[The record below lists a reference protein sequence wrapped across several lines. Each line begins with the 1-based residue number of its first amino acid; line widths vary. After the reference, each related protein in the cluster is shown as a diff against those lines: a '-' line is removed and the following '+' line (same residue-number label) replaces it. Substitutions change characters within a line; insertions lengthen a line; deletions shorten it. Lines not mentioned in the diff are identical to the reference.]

1 MANEAIGILFEVQ
14 GGGDINKESGRRIN
28 GQLRHIVGQINKT
41 DTVKLK
47 FQIDSNHINKQIK
60 QLQKQLNELSSA
72 ATSSR
77 GNKSSNNSGT
87 NQQSIAYKDA
97 TRAIKEYYS
106 LLAKYD
112 KKSSR
117 TKESSVE
124 YAKLKSALDE
134 ATVSFRKYVDEI
146 SSGTITAKKNI
157 EGLSESQIESL
168 DELIKAQNVQYQ
180 TNKIDVNKNA
190 EQAWSNLTQKVHDYI
205 NRVEFAASRDDK
217 AAKGLEKLREL
228 ANSTDYHGYD
238 ELKKKLAEVQQ
249 YINANSLAT
258 ETWGQKMIKTF
269 GSRVRSALAGI
280 ITAKIAQYIGEI
292 YNNVVKLDQSL
303 VNLQIATGKTRD
315 ETRKLI
321 KDYADLA
328 KQLGATTAEVAESA
342 DTWLRQGYEAEQA
355 ETLIANST
363 KLSKL
368 GQMEA
373 AEASKALTS
382 AMKGYKVEVE
392 DSIKIVDKFTAVD
405 MEAAASA
412 GDIATAMAET
422 ATSAGIAGVSMD
434 KLIGYITTV
443 KEVTQDGAESV
454 GTFYK
459 TLFARMNNVAAGK
472 FIDDETGESLNDVET
487 VLGELGIKLRGL
499 DGQFRHSSDVLDEVA
514 ERWESFDNVA
524 RHAIA
529 TAFAGTRQQEKFI
542 VLMENYGSALKYAE
556 TAANSAGTANEKYGA
571 WLEGIDGKLNALK
584 ATFEELSMSVLN
596 SELIT
601 DTFEFITWLLEALSG
616 LVDAIGGLNTILYT
630 TVAIFAILKSDA
642 IITFIM
648 SIGTAITK
656 VIGFITSFIASIKI
670 AKAEGISAGQFIS
683 NAFHQITAGA
693 STAQLA
699 VAAFVAVISVLVITI
714 NAIKQAQDKALQ
726 TAISSAQSYLSE
738 AQAAKED
745 ADSLDALIKKYEE
758 LAKKNGGGAWDEK
771 SAQEVKGIQDEIVSL
786 VGDQA
791 LAIDLVNGKLKTELD
806 ILKDIAGESNK
817 VTLAAAQSALTDAK
831 SAVQSAM
838 NKWEWGDNQYYDI
851 GFGGLKSYGNIQT
864 ETVTRSEMGAGSM
877 KYDTIKVKFDTAEEF
892 AAQYE
897 AVQEYKNSIAGTIDE
912 TNATE
917 LLFYEELN
925 EYLATYKDVYDT
937 YAAARDLVNELSK
950 PPENN
955 TEDETNQVKGLTV
968 ALKSAYDILEEVQD
982 GYDGLANA
990 LTDVTSEGYL
1000 TADALSTL
1008 FKLESDNALAGLRLE
1023 DILIRDANG
1032 YKLAEGALQKY
1043 VQALIAAY
1051 QAEWATEEAF
1061 ATDKDKE
1068 NAIANLETL
1077 RSVLA
1082 TLIATQEDSAD
1093 ASKARREELEK
1104 EQEMYENQLDKFDEL
1119 IELRKDLLQ
1128 TYRDELDYQKELEK
1142 RQRNVTALQTKLA
1155 VARLDQSAA
1164 GQARVRELEDELKK
1178 AQDDLD
1184 DFTLEHAID
1193 VITEQLDSTNAEWKA
1208 LIQGKLTEITSLL
1221 DSLGTTLNGNITI
1234 DMSWVQGMI
1243 TQIDGLIQNA
1253 LGKEVTEIPGNGVVG
1268 GASGVTQGTYDQ
1280 WEKYWFS
1287 QNPGV
1292 YGPPPPMPDGWT
1304 IPEKYGTYDMWS
1316 SYWYSQN
1323 PGAYGPPPPMPTGWI
1338 PPDEWYKKYTSRSH
1352 TYHSGGFVGGG
1363 TTISSNEE
1371 FAKLLKG
1378 EFVTTPAQM
1387 KRFMERTLPRITNYS
1402 TTNGKNEFN
1411 APLVEI
1417 TCESVTTESFPKLE
1431 RVVHE
1436 AVREIQ
1442 KQLDSGMS
1450 RTGFKHQTVK
1460 RLV

>member
-47 FQIDSNHINKQIK
+47 FQIDSNHIDKQIK
-60 QLQKQLNELSSA
+60 QLQKQLSELSSA
-72 ATSSR
+72 ATSSG
-77 GNKSSNNSGT
+77 GNKSANSSSA
-87 NQQSIAYKDA
+87 NQQSSAYKDA

-106 LLAKYD
+106 LQAKYD
-112 KKSSR
+112 RKSSR
-117 TKESSVE
+117 TKKSSAEYVE
-124 YAKLKSALDE
+124 LKSALDE
-134 ATVSFRKYVDEI
+134 ATVSFRKYVDETE
-146 SSGTITAKKNI
+146 SGKIIAKKNI
-157 EGLSESQIESL
+157 EGLSDSQIQSL
-168 DELIKAQNVQYQ
+168 NELIKAQNVQYQ
-180 TNKIDVNKNA
+180 TNKIDVGKNA

-205 NRVEFAASRDDK
+205 DRVEFAASRDK
-217 AAKGLEKLREL
+217 YAAEGLKKLREL
-228 ANSTDYHGYD
+228 ANNTDYHGYD
-238 ELKKKLAEVQQ
+238 ELKKQLAEVQQ
-249 YINANSLAT
+249 YINENSLAT

-269 GSRVRSALAGI
+269 GSRVRSAVAGI

-355 ETLIANST
+355 KTLIANST

-499 DGQFRHSSDVLDEVA
+499 DGQFRKSSDVLDEVA
-514 ERWESFDNVA
+514 DRWDSFDNVA
-524 RHAIA
+524 QHAIA

-571 WLEGIDGKLNALK
+571 WLEGIDGKLNTLK

-601 DTFEFITWLLEALSG
+601 GTFEFITWLLDALTKIS
-616 LVDAIGGLNTILYT
+616 DAIGGLNTVLYAT
-630 TVAIFAILKSDA
+630 AAVMA
-642 IITFIM
+642 IIKAD
-648 SIGTAITK
+648 S
-656 VIGFITSFIASIKI
+656 FITFSENIFKFFTDIKGKMSDFVITLQLAREQGMTMGASVSEAFNMI
-670 AKAEGISAGQFIS
+670 GISASSAQIAVSALIAIISAAVIVYNVYNSKIQESINNHLS
-683 NAFHQITAGA
+683 NAR
-693 STAQLA
+693 
-699 VAAFVAVISVLVITI
+699 AA
-714 NAIKQAQDKALQ
+714 NQEGKECLQ
-726 TAISSAQSYLSE
+726 TAESVN
-738 AQAAKED
+738 K
-745 ADSLDALIKKYEE
+745 LIKEYEE
-758 LAKKNGGGAWDEK
+758 LAKTTDGAFSEEAAEKVKN
-771 SAQEVKGIQDEIVSL
+771 IQDRITKL
-786 VGDQA
+786 VGQQA
-791 LAIDLVNGKLKTELD
+791 ENIDLVNGKLDEEIRKMRELANGTGGAVDNAITKGKTEIAEASKAYRELKESIFGGPSNVIDGERGENFLFWTFDYRTDFTKEWVSKYNIELD
-806 ILKDIAGESNK
+806 KVFNNQSGSGFNYALQDEFDDIESFISQYEK
-817 VTLAAAQSALTDAK
+817 I
-831 SAVQSAM
+831 SAM
-838 NKWEWGDNQYYDI
+838 YEA
-851 GFGGLKSYGNIQT
+851 LASEYG
-864 ETVTRSEMGAGSM
+864 
-877 KYDTIKVKFDTAEEF
+877 DTALFEAASDFISNSKYKAIYEQYTSGQLLIEE
-892 AAQYE
+892 AE
-897 AVQEYKNSIAGTIDE
+897 KVRNEVDN
-912 TNATE
+912 
-917 LLFYEELN
+917 LFKE
-925 EYLATYKDVYDT
+925 
-937 YAAARDLVNELSK
+937 
-950 PPENN
+950 PENN
-955 TEDETNQVKGLTV
+955 GVIV
-968 ALKSAYDILEEVQD
+968 AFKSAYKILEEVQA
-982 GYDGLANA
+982 GYDGIAEA

-1000 TADALSTL
+1000 TAGALSTL
-1008 FKLESDNALAGLRLE
+1008 FKLEKDNALAGLKLS
-1023 DILIRDANG
+1023 DILTKDANG
-1032 YKLAEGALQKY
+1032 YKLAGDALQQY
-1043 VQALIAAY
+1043 VQALITAY
-1051 QAEWATEEAF
+1051 QAEWATAEAF

-1082 TLIATQEDSAD
+1082 TLIATQEDYTD

-1128 TYRDELDYQKELEK
+1128 TYKDEVDYQKELEK

-1164 GQARVRELEDELKK
+1164 GQARVRELEAELKE

-1193 VITEQLDSTNAEWKA
+1193 VLTEQLDSTNAEWKA

-1221 DSLGTTLNGNITI
+1221 ESLGTTLNGNITI
-1234 DMSWVQGMI
+1234 DMSWAQGMI

-1253 LGKEVTEIPGNGVVG
+1253 LGKGVTEIPGNGVVG
-1268 GASGVTQGTYDQ
+1268 GAIGDAVGGTVSGATQGTYDQ
-1280 WEKYWFS
+1280 WESYWFA

-1292 YGPPPPMPDGWT
+1292 YGPPPPMPNGWV
-1304 IPEKYGTYDMWS
+1304 
-1316 SYWYSQN
+1316 
-1323 PGAYGPPPPMPTGWI
+1323 
-1338 PPDEWYKKYTSRSH
+1338 PPDEWYKKYTSQSP
-1352 TYHSGGFVGGG
+1352 TYHSGGFVGGDA
-1363 TTISSNEE
+1363 TISSNEE

-1387 KRFMERTLPRITNYS
+1387 KRFMERTLPQITSYS

-1417 TCESVTTESFPKLE
+1417 TCESVTTESLPKLE
-1431 RVVHE
+1431 RIVNE
-1436 AVREIQ
+1436 AVKEVQR
-1442 KQLDSGMS
+1442 QLDNGMS
-1450 RTGFKHQTVK
+1450 RTGFKQPRIK
-1460 RLV
+1460 RLTV

>member
-60 QLQKQLNELSSA
+60 QLQKQLSELSSA
-72 ATSSR
+72 ATSS
-77 GNKSSNNSGT
+77 GGKKSSNSSGVG
-87 NQQSIAYKDA
+87 QQSNEYKQA
-97 TRAIKEYYS
+97 TKAIQEYYDAKTRYERRASRSTNAQNEYSS
-106 LLAKYD
+106 LYQG
-112 KKSSR
+112 
-117 TKESSVE
+117 
-124 YAKLKSALDE
+124 LD
-134 ATVSFRKYVDEI
+134 I
-146 SSGTITAKKNI
+146 AKK
-157 EGLSESQIESL
+157 
-168 DELIKAQNVQYQ
+168 K
-180 TNKIDVNKNA
+180 A
-190 EQAWSNLTQKVHDYI
+190 EQYFNVIDGEFSGIKDNIAGLTQEQTEMLRSFESAKSMKFDADFTDLSNNAINSWSNLTQKVNDYI
-205 NRVEFAASRDDK
+205 DRVEFAASRDNK
-217 AAKGLEKLREL
+217 AAQGLKELRKL

-303 VNLQIATGKTRD
+303 VNLQIATGKTRE

-499 DGQFRHSSDVLDEVA
+499 DGQFRNSSDVLDEVA
-514 ERWESFDNVA
+514 DRWESFDNVA
-524 RHAIA
+524 QHAIA

-556 TAANSAGTANEKYGA
+556 TAANSAGTATEKYGA
-571 WLEGIDGKLNALK
+571 WLEGIEGKLNTLK

-596 SELIT
+596 SELIVGGA
-601 DTFEFITWLLEALSG
+601 DFLNMILSALTS
-616 LVDAIGGLNTILYT
+616 VSEAIGGLNGILYV
-630 TVAIFAILKSDA
+630 TVSLLAVLNAESILAFLSGIPTLLTNLISNISAFISTLIATKATGVTMGQAVASAFNSIGVSATAAKVAVGSFFAIL
-642 IITFIM
+642 
-648 SIGTAITK
+648 SI
-656 VIGFITSFIASIKI
+656 VL
-670 AKAEGISAGQFIS
+670 IS
-683 NAFHQITAGA
+683 
-693 STAQLA
+693 
-699 VAAFVAVISVLVITI
+699 I
-714 NAIKQAQDKALQ
+714 NAYNSAVQESINNSL
-726 TAISSAQSYLSE
+726 TAANTANAKGKEYLENAKSLNELIDEYE
-738 AQAAKED
+738 A
-745 ADSLDALIKKYEE
+745 
-758 LAKKNGGGAWDEK
+758 LAKSEGGVFSGESAEK
-771 SAQEVKGIQDEIVSL
+771 VRGIQDKITKL

-791 LAIDLVNGKLKTELD
+791 DNLDLVNGKLDEEIKKMRILATGTGGAVDNAIKQGETQMAEAVNAYKSMVGSAFASDNLILGEDITEMFWGLYTT
-806 ILKDIAGESNK
+806 GG
-817 VTLAAAQSALTDAK
+817 LTDFTK
-831 SAVQSAM
+831 
-838 NKWEWGDNQYYDI
+838 EWTDKYGIRLHNPKQGSPGWGVNVYNYGFESEFDNI
-851 GFGGLKSYGNIQT
+851 
-864 ETVTRSEMGAGSM
+864 
-877 KYDTIKVKFDTAEEF
+877 EEF
-892 AAQYE
+892 IAQYE
-897 AVQEYKNSIAGTIDE
+897 KIVALRQDLASQYGETELFKAASTYVTDYQNIYNTYQSGKLLIDE
-912 TNATE
+912 ANKIK
-917 LLFYEELN
+917 N
-925 EYLATYKDVYDT
+925 EVEDIFNEPKD
-937 YAAARDLVNELSK
+937 S
-950 PPENN
+950 
-955 TEDETNQVKGLTV
+955 GITV
-968 ALKSAYDILEEVQD
+968 AFKSAYSILEEVQA
-982 GYDGLANA
+982 GYDGIAEA

-1000 TADALSTL
+1000 TAGALSTL
-1008 FKLESDNALAGLRLE
+1008 FKLEKDNALAGLKLS
-1023 DILIRDANG
+1023 DILTKDANG
-1032 YKLAEGALQKY
+1032 YKLAGDALQQY
-1043 VQALIAAY
+1043 VQALITAY
-1051 QAEWATEEAF
+1051 QAEWATAEAF

-1082 TLIATQEDSAD
+1082 TLIATQEDSTN

-1128 TYRDELDYQKELEK
+1128 TYKDEVDYQKELEK

-1178 AQDDLD
+1178 AQDELD

-1193 VITEQLDSTNAEWKA
+1193 VLTEQLDSTNAEWKA

-1221 DSLGTTLNGNITI
+1221 ESLGATLNGNITI

-1253 LGKEVTEIPGNGVVG
+1253 LGKGVTEIPGNGVVG
-1268 GASGVTQGTYDQ
+1268 GAIGDAVGGTVSGATQGTYDQ
-1280 WEKYWFS
+1280 WESYWFAQNPGVYGPPPPMPDGWTMPEKYGTYDMWESYWYS

-1292 YGPPPPMPDGWT
+1292 YGPPPPMPDGWV
-1304 IPEKYGTYDMWS
+1304 
-1316 SYWYSQN
+1316 
-1323 PGAYGPPPPMPTGWI
+1323 
-1338 PPDEWYKKYTSRSH
+1338 PPDEWYKKYTSQSP
-1352 TYHSGGFVGGG
+1352 T
-1363 TTISSNEE
+1363 
-1371 FAKLLKG
+1371 
-1378 EFVTTPAQM
+1378 
-1387 KRFMERTLPRITNYS
+1387 
-1402 TTNGKNEFN
+1402 
-1411 APLVEI
+1411 
-1417 TCESVTTESFPKLE
+1417 
-1431 RVVHE
+1431 
-1436 AVREIQ
+1436 
-1442 KQLDSGMS
+1442 
-1450 RTGFKHQTVK
+1450 
-1460 RLV
+1460 